1 MTSRTRIFCT
11 FRKIPKG
18 TNHRRL
24 LMISDLEHI
33 FSDSTKNMKRSAI
46 REILKFLQK
55 PEIISFG
62 GGLPAPESFP
72 VKELKQIFN
81 ELMDEEG
88 PEALQY
94 GATEGV
100 RELRKILMERYQ
112 KEGLNIGIDNL
123 AVTTSSQQALYI
135 LGKIFL
141 DKGDKVVCGLPSYLG
156 GISAFRTFGADM
168 HGIRTDEKGM
178 RSDHLEEK
186 LKEFRNQGTKPKFI
200 YVIPDFQNPT
210 GITMPESRRKEIINL
225 AREYDV
231 LIVEDN
237 PYREIRFEGE
247 PQRTIFELDNSWQA
261 ITLGSLSKT
270 FSPGLRLG
278 WAIGD
283 KNIIDQMVIAK
294 QSLDLCTPT
303 LTQKLAARYIKE
315 GYFDEHL
322 KKITRQYKRKRDNM
336 IEAFR
341 KYMPEGVTWNE
352 PHGGLFLFLYLP
364 EYMDSQKLFYTAIT
378 KEVAFVMGDVF
389 HCDGSG
395 KNTLRINFSYVDEER
410 ATEGIKRLAHAI
422 KEEMKTQ

>member
-112 KEGLNIGIDNL
+112 KDGLNIGIDNL
-123 AVTTSSQQALYI
+123 AITTSSQQALYI

-210 GITMPESRRKEIINL
+210 GITMPESRRKEIIKL
-225 AREYDV
+225 ARKYDV

-322 KKITRQYKRKRDNM
+322 KKTTRQYKRKRDNM

-364 EYMDSQKLFYTAIT
+364 EYMDSQKLFYTAIK

>member
-1 MTSRTRIFCT
+1 MTSRTRIFCI

-100 RELRKILMERYQ
+100 QELRKILMERYQ

-123 AVTTSSQQALYI
+123 AITTSSQQALYI

-186 LKEFRNQGTKPKFI
+186 LKEFRKQGTKPKFI

-247 PQRTIFELDNSWQA
+247 PQRTIFELDNSWQV

-283 KNIIDQMVIAK
+283 KNIIDQMVVAK

-315 GYFDEHL
+315 GYLDEHL
-322 KKITRQYKRKRDNM
+322 KKTTRQYKRKRDNM

-364 EYMDSQKLFYTAIT
+364 EYMDSQKLFYTAIK

>member
-1 MTSRTRIFCT
+1 
-11 FRKIPKG
+11 
-18 TNHRRL
+18 
-24 LMISDLEHI
+24 MISDLEHI

-315 GYFDEHL
+315 GYFDAHL